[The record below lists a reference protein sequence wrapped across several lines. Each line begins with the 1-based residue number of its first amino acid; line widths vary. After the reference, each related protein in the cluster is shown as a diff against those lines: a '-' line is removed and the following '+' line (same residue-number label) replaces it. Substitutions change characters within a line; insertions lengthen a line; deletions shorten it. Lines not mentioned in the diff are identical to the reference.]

1 MPSPVIICD
10 LLLEGSS
17 DLDMLFKF
25 GMMALLGTVAVVISA
40 LRIH

>member
-1 MPSPVIICD
+1 MPFPVIICD

-17 DLDMLFKF
+17 ELDMLFKY
-25 GMMALLGTVAVVISA
+25 GMMALLSTVTVMISA

>member
-1 MPSPVIICD
+1 MPFPVIICD

-17 DLDMLFKF
+17 DLDTLFKF
-25 GMMALLGTVAVVISA
+25 GMMALLATVAVVITA